1 MFNPSPSEMQAEA
14 LQTKTT
20 VWRDGLTCSPEG
32 ELFLDGRR
40 VNRNEAIIYFGA
52 RRIRRERGLID

>member
-1 MFNPSPSEMQAEA
+1 MQAEA